1 MLQELFYLHAITGL
15 LTGMT
20 VLDNNP
26 LLHHTQNMPN
36 QKTNDGKKALHIQMV
51 ETMPQDSIP
60 AKGKLLL
67 LLLLC
72 FDFQF
77 LIENFD
83 RHGSS
88 LI

>member
-1 MLQELFYLHAITGL
+1 
-15 LTGMT
+15 
-20 VLDNNP
+20 
-26 LLHHTQNMPN
+26 MPN
-36 QKTNDGKKALHIQMV
+36 KKTNDGKKALHIQMV

-88 LI
+88 LVWEKSAALISGSGTRGWQI